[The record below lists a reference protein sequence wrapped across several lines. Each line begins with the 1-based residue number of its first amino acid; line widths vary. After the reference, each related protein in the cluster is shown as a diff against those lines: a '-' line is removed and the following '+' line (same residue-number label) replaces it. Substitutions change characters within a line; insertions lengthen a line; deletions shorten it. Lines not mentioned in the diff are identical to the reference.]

1 MNALRLPLERLRRT
15 TLRRQLML
23 AVGLGVL
30 LIAALAAQLSSWQ
43 GGLRVRENLQ
53 QQGLSLVSGLAQ
65 QSQLALLTQSPEN
78 AAAPIERAFFYPDM
92 LRFELLLSSGELL
105 AARGQA
111 PALPASQ
118 PSGPVAGAYL
128 EAESADA
135 WSFVAPVRTPAGQA
149 SPFEGEAAAPQLLGQ
164 VRITLSKQAL
174 HQLSRHLMGVNFT
187 VALACALL
195 LLTLLRRLTLRLT
208 APLGE
213 LAEVM
218 TRAGS
223 AGPGL
228 RARPRGPRDL
238 IRMAQVFNRM
248 MDTLEQRETELQ
260 HKNEELA
267 RHAATLEQRVTERT
281 LSLTRANAELQ
292 QALHTLQEAQRQL
305 VEADKLASLG
315 SLVAG
320 VAHELNTP
328 LGNALIAATALEA
341 EQRQLRTRFQAGQ
354 LRKSEL
360 QGGLEHGVESAE
372 LVHRN
377 VQRAADIIRGFKQL
391 AIDQT
396 TEMRRQFKADQVLRE
411 ILGSLG
417 PMFKATPYRVEP
429 ELDPGLELDSYPGPL
444 GQVITNI
451 AQNALLH
458 GFEGQPQ
465 GTLKVQCHAWGE
477 QHIQIVCADDGQ
489 GMPEEVRQR
498 VFEAFFTTKF
508 GQGGSGLGM
517 QIVHTLVNG
526 LLGGRVS
533 VDSAP
538 GSGTRVILTLPR
550 VAPQHSPKEA

>member
-1 MNALRLPLERLRRT
+1 MSALRLPLERLRRT

-128 EAESADA
+128 EAESAEA

-195 LLTLLRRLTLRLT
+195 LLLLLRRLTLRLT

-218 TRAGS
+218 ARAGS

-396 TEMRRQFKADQVLRE
+396 TEMRRKFKADQVLRE

-458 GFEGQPQ
+458 GFEGRPQ

-550 VAPQHSPKEA
+550 VAPQHSPKEV